1 MTRIAKWSIAL
12 GVTMAFCLAVAV
24 AIGCSI
30 HLFREQQQQQSALI
44 EGYQAVRNNDC
55 ETAIAKLTEALTRRL
70 AQPAAGEAYAN
81 RAYCHAKRGER
92 EQALRDYEES
102 IRLYPK
108 LSWVFAARGFIHL
121 TNGDAEA
128 AFADLSTAIRLDAN
142 QVDALQWRARIHFS
156 RRDFADAI
164 EDLKE
169 AARVQPKSADIYA
182 DLGEAQFAAN
192 DLQRARAS
200 LDTAIALDPQHAR
213 AYGKRAQIHH
223 LEGRREKAVA
233 DSVRAGIAPEAIA
246 LNGRAQATGEPHT
259 ALGLLHQGILALQS
273 GQHDH
278 AIRSFDT
285 ALAMQLDSRTASQ
298 AYMNRGNAYL
308 AKRDVG
314 RARSDYEKAISEDPR
329 NAGAHVNRASL
340 SIDDD
345 PDLAIEECTKAIELD
360 PNLGEAYINRGLA
373 RDKKRQP
380 AEALVDF
387 KKAVELNS
395 ARIEVALNFIAWTRA
410 THPDESLRNA
420 NEAIAAG
427 TRLCEQ
433 THWREGTYIDTLA
446 AAYAEKG
453 DFERAVELQMQA
465 AALFPTGAES
475 LRKEL
480 ESRIELYRGRQP
492 YREER

>member
-1 MTRIAKWSIAL
+1 MTRTAKWSIAL
-12 GVTMAFCLAVAV
+12 GVAVAFCIAIAAVIAW
-24 AIGCSI
+24 SI
-30 HLFREQQQQQSALI
+30 HLFRERQQQQLALV
-44 EGYQAVRNNDC
+44 EGYQAVRNDDC
-55 ETAIAKLTEALTRRL
+55 EIAIAKLTEALTRPL
-70 AQPAAGEAYAN
+70 AKLEASEAYAN
-81 RAYCHAKRGER
+81 RAYCHAERAER
-92 EQALRDYEES
+92 EQALRDYDES

-108 LSWVFAARGFIHL
+108 FPWVFAARGVIRL
-121 TNGDAEA
+121 TNGDAEG
-128 AFADLSTAIRLDAN
+128 AFDDLSSAIRLHPN
-142 QVDALQWRARIHFS
+142 ELEALQWRARIYVS
-156 RRDFADAI
+156 RRDFASAI

-169 AARVQPKSADIYA
+169 AARIQPKSADIYA

-233 DSVRAGIAPEAIA
+233 DSMSAGLAPGAIA
-246 LNGRAQATGEPHT
+246 MNGSSEATGEPRT
-259 ALGLLHQGILALQS
+259 GLGLLNQGILALQS

-285 ALAMQLDSRTASQ
+285 ALATQLDPRTASQ

-308 AKRDVG
+308 AKRDVE

-340 SIDDD
+340 SIDAD
-345 PDLAIEECTKAIELD
+345 PDAAIEGCTKAIELD
-360 PNLGEAYINRGLA
+360 RNLGEAYINRGLA

-380 AEALVDF
+380 AEALVDL

-395 ARIEVALNFIAWTRA
+395 SRIEVALNLIAWTRA
-410 THPDESLRNA
+410 TNPDEGLRDA
-420 NEAIAAG
+420 DEAIAAG
-427 TRLCEQ
+427 TRLCEH
-433 THWREGTYIDTLA
+433 THWREGAYIDTLA

-453 DFERAVELQMQA
+453 DFQRAVELQMKA
-465 AALFPTGAES
+465 TALVPAGAES
-475 LRKEL
+475 VRKDL
-480 ESRIELYRGRQP
+480 ESRIELYRRRQP
-492 YREER
+492 YREQ